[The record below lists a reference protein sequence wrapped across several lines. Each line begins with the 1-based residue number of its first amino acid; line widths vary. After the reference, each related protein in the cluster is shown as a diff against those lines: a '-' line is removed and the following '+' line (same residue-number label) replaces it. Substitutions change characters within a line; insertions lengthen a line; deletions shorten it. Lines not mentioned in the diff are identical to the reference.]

1 MDKTFYNLK
10 AGKNLWTINTHIE
23 SKANGG
29 YFPSKNVLS
38 EKSFIKQ

>member
-10 AGKNLWTINTHIE
+10 AGKNLLTINTHIE
-23 SKANGG
+23 SLANGW